1 MIRRCFQHQMLSG
14 PLLWEDHLLSY
25 WETNINSNPAIN
37 QIWIFSSAHFP
48 GNGCNNNVIRL
59 CLVTI
64 NALDSVH
71 VNDLALYPVR
81 FTTKRR
87 EILLTYLMLCRLR
100 EETKVCDR
108 CSLHIQCFQ
117 TLSKWILLARYN
129 TMAANNV
136 NKPKLCGCNFHISR
150 QLSFWAKKEDNALQ
164 LNLTGVKNV
173 ISIWILFC
181 VPANLPFCQK
191 KTNLISFSLF
201 SLWNHSLIIIFI
213 N

>member
-1 MIRRCFQHQMLSG
+1 MSFDS
-14 PLLWEDHLLSY
+14 
-25 WETNINSNPAIN
+25 
-37 QIWIFSSAHFP
+37 
-48 GNGCNNNVIRL
+48 

-71 VNDLALYPVR
+71 ANDLALYPVR

-108 CSLHIQCFQ
+108 CSLHIQYFQ

-129 TMAANNV
+129 TMPANNV
-136 NKPKLCGCNFHISR
+136 NIPKLCGCNFHISR

-191 KTNLISFSLF
+191 NEFDLIQSIFSLKSQSHNNLYKLSVGQGWF
-201 SLWNHSLIIIFI
+201 T
-213 N
+213 